1 MAFLDK
7 SMLFEAANSSD
18 IPQVTST
25 GGGGKYSIS
34 VVNSDGNG
42 KRITLSKALIQR
54 LGLEGSVSL
63 LPLKDHGVLMLAKE
77 LPFARASTIQLNSKD
92 GRIAY
97 NADAVHLVVT
107 TFALDY
113 SNGRTSL
120 SFNDIEFMEED
131 GMEIAVVH
139 MPTPTAG
146 TGGEGAA

>member
-7 SMLFEAANSSD
+7 SMLFEAANNSD
-18 IPQVTST
+18 IPQVSGT

-42 KRITLSKALIQR
+42 KRISFSKGLIQR
-54 LGLEGSVSL
+54 LGLDGSVSL

-77 LPFARASTIQLNSKD
+77 LPFTRASKIKLNSKD

-107 TFALDY
+107 TFGLDY

-120 SFNDIEFMEED
+120 SFNNVEFMEED
-131 GMEIAVVH
+131 GMEIAVVQ
-139 MPTPTAG
+139 MAAPTAG
-146 TGGEGAA
+146 NGDEGAA